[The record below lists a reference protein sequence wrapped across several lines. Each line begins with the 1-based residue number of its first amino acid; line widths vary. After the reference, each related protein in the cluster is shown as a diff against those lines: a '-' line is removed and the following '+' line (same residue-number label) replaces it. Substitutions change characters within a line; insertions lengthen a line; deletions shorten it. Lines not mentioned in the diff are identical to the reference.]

1 MNPCAFCLELVQAMS
16 SSDEGG
22 LYYDFKRA
30 IGSSCNFCEQLKQ
43 RYFASIS
50 SEQGL
55 CEPVWALE
63 LYSSESLMH
72 DEDNLRC
79 QITIRGENTRLEFA
93 VWADEGIKSCHAISS
108 LLTRDQVHPL
118 AKDSSNVRRCRTR
131 SSERLVSR
139 VYIVSQNMCLYEN
152 RDTAHSRASN
162 IRRNKNFWSKI
173 DRDRGYH

>member
-1 MNPCAFCLELVQAMS
+1 MEPGSSHVMNPCAFCLELVQAMS

-63 LYSSESLMH
+63 LYFSESLMH

-118 AKDSSNVRRCRTR
+118 AKDSSNVRQLLVRTQMPHT
-131 SSERLVSR
+131 V
-139 VYIVSQNMCLYEN
+139 
-152 RDTAHSRASN
+152 
-162 IRRNKNFWSKI
+162 
-173 DRDRGYH
+173 